1 MVWPEALVGCFDRQ
15 GAEGIDF
22 ADFEI
27 GWDLEAVVGAGTLA
41 GVPTLPLPTY
51 S

>member
-1 MVWPEALVGCFDRQ
+1 MVWPEALVGYFDKQ

-22 ADFEI
+22 VDFEI
-27 GWDLEAVVGAGTLA
+27 GWDLEAVVGGGTLA
-41 GVPTLPLPTY
+41 GVPRLPLPTY

>member
-1 MVWPEALVGCFDRQ
+1 MVWPEALVGYFDRQ
-15 GAEGIDF
+15 DAEGIDS

-41 GVPTLPLPTY
+41 DVPRLPLPTD